1 MNLGVIAQVFAVIFI
16 AEIPDKTALASLVLA
31 TRYRAAAVFFGACLA
46 LTLQTLIAV
55 GAGQLFSLLPDK
67 PVQIVSGL
75 IFLVSAAF
83 MLRRDDDDEEE
94 GGEKKVGP
102 GFGAQLWNTFVVV
115 FIAEWGDLTQ
125 FGTAALAARYKAPLA
140 VFTGATLA
148 LWCVVALA
156 VLVGNRLSKVL
167 KPEVMKKVAA
177 VLFVIVGVVLIA
189 GALHG

>member
-46 LTLQTLIAV
+46 LTVQSLIAV
-55 GAGQLFSLLPDK
+55 SAGQLFSLLPEK
-67 PVQIVSGL
+67 PVHIVSGL
-75 IFLVSAAF
+75 LFLVSAVF
-83 MLRRDDDDEEE
+83 MWRRDDDADEEGAE
-94 GGEKKVGP
+94 TKVGP

-125 FGTAALAARYKAPLA
+125 IGTAALAARYKAPIA

-148 LWCVVALA
+148 LWCVVGLA
-156 VLVGNRLSKVL
+156 VFVGSRLSKVL